1 MCNELFERIRGFD
14 IVFVADES
22 KVRLTNGCAWNA
34 ESAFANCGRAVAH
47 GRGSYGPTPEVR
59 RSYSITASARAT
71 RPAGISRPRLFAV
84 FRLITNSKR
93 DRRIWEMLLFLVH
106 FRFGSM
112 RQVAYY
118 HLSFPA

>member
-1 MCNELFERIRGFD
+1 MRLECGVGFHQ
-14 IVFVADES
+14 
-22 KVRLTNGCAWNA
+22 VRTC
-34 ESAFANCGRAVAH
+34 
-47 GRGSYGPTPEVR
+47 R
-59 RSYSITASARAT
+59 RT
-71 RPAGISRPRLFAV
+71 RPGQLRANTRSPEFLLDHRIGSRDQTGRYSRPRLFAV

-118 HLSFPA
+118 HPSFPA